1 MKFVCCS
8 GSVFRGGSPEE
19 HTDLKLQR
27 RSLLMPKSAIN
38 ETQRALKP
46 FFAAARLILK
56 GFHDRLC
63 SCPGS
68 ATRCQKAAA

>member
-1 MKFVCCS
+1 
-8 GSVFRGGSPEE
+8 
-19 HTDLKLQR
+19 
-27 RSLLMPKSAIN
+27 MPKSATN

-56 GFHDRLC
+56 GFHDCLC

>member
-1 MKFVCCS
+1 
-8 GSVFRGGSPEE
+8 
-19 HTDLKLQR
+19 
-27 RSLLMPKSAIN
+27 MPKSAID
-38 ETQRALKP
+38 ETRHALKS
-46 FFAAARLILK
+46 FVAAARLLLK